1 MAAAGQ
7 RTVAIVKRR
16 ADGDAA
22 LGEAGAGF
30 VDGGRRGSG
39 LERKH

>member
-30 VDGGRRGSG
+30 VDGGRRGLG
-39 LERKH
+39 LERKD